1 MENTIKILDM
11 TGKEAGEY
19 TFDASLLETEKGEQA
34 VKDTV
39 VAFLA
44 SLRSGNACTKS
55 RGMVRGGGAKPW
67 RQKGTGRARA
77 GSSRNPIWRGGGV
90 VFGPQANRNYTKK
103 VNKKVRR
110 LALARA
116 FTDKLAEGNVII
128 VEDTKID
135 AAKTKAALSF
145 LEAIGAGDDALLLV
159 DAVENSVENICLG
172 TDNLSRID
180 VLPAELV
187 NVYQLLVFKKIVI
200 TKSALVSIEKRLKGE
215 KIYE

>member
-1 MENTIKILDM
+1 MENTVKILDI
-11 TGKEAGEY
+11 TGKEAGDY
-19 TFDASLLETEKGEQA
+19 TIDASVLEAEKGEQA

-44 SLRSGNACTKS
+44 GLRAGTACTKS

-77 GSSRNPIWRGGGV
+77 GSSRNPIWRGGGT

-110 LALARA
+110 LALARV
-116 FTDKLAEGNVII
+116 FTEKLASGDVI
-128 VEDTKID
+128 VVDNAKLD
-135 AAKTKAALSF
+135 APKTKGAINF
-145 LEAIGAGDDALLLV
+145 LNAINAGDDALIV
-159 DAVENSVENICLG
+159 VEDYDVNMFLG
-172 TDNLSRID
+172 TQNLPRVE
-180 VLPAELV
+180 VLTAEVV
-187 NVYQLLVFKKIVI
+187 NVYQILVFKKIVI
-200 TKSALVSIEKRLKGE
+200 TKSALEMIEKRLKGE

>member
-1 MENTIKILDM
+1 MENTVKILDM
-11 TGKEAGEY
+11 TGKEAGDY
-19 TFDASLLETEKGEQA
+19 TIDASLLEAEKGEQA

-39 VAFLA
+39 VAYLA
-44 SLRSGNACTKS
+44 SLRAGTACTKS
-55 RGMVRGGGAKPW
+55 RGMISGGGAKPW

-77 GSSRNPIWRGGGV
+77 GSSRNPIWRGGGT

-116 FTDKLAEGNVII
+116 FTDKLAAGNVIV
-128 VEDTKID
+128 VEDATLSE
-135 AAKTKAALSF
+135 AKTKAAISF
-145 LEAIGAGDDALLLV
+145 LNAIKAGDDALILV
-159 DAVENSVENICLG
+159 DDYEPNMFLGVQNLPRVE
-172 TDNLSRID
+172 
-180 VLPAELV
+180 VLTAEVV

-200 TKSALVSIEKRLKGE
+200 TKKALAIIENRLKGE

>member
-1 MENTIKILDM
+1 MENTVKILDM
-11 TGKEAGEY
+11 AGTEAGEY
-19 TFDASLLETEKGEQA
+19 TIDASLLSLDRGDQA

-44 SLRSGNACTKS
+44 DLRAGNACTKS

-110 LALARA
+110 LALSRA
-116 FTDKLAEGNVII
+116 FSERLEAGDIIAIEDAKLDVS
-128 VEDTKID
+128 
-135 AAKTKAALSF
+135 KTKAALNF
-145 LEAIGAGDDALLLV
+145 LSAINAGDDALLLV
-159 DAVENSVENICLG
+159 EEYDVNMYLG
-172 TDNLSRID
+172 LRNLPRVD
-180 VLPAELV
+180 VLTADVV
-187 NVYQLLVFKKIVI
+187 NVYQMLLFKKIVI
-200 TKSALVSIEKRLKGE
+200 TKSALEVIEKRLKGE

>member
-1 MENTIKILDM
+1 MENTVKILDM

-19 TFDASLLETEKGEQA
+19 TIDASLLTLEKGDQA

-39 VAFLA
+39 VSFLA
-44 SLRSGNACTKS
+44 DLRAGSACTKS

-77 GSSRNPIWRGGGV
+77 GSSRNPIWRGGGT
-90 VFGPQANRNYTKK
+90 VFGPQANRNYSKK

-116 FTDKLAEGNVII
+116 LSERLDAGDVIVIEDAKLEVS
-128 VEDTKID
+128 
-135 AAKTKAALSF
+135 KTKAAVSF
-145 LEAIGAGDDALLLV
+145 LEAIKAGNDALLLV
-159 DAVENSVENICLG
+159 EDYDVNMYLG
-172 TDNLSRID
+172 LRNLPRVD
-180 VLPAELV
+180 VLTADVV
-187 NVYQLLVFKKIVI
+187 NVYQMLLFKKIVI
-200 TKSALVSIEKRLKGE
+200 TKSALEVIEKRLKGE

>member
-1 MENTIKILDM
+1 MENTVKILDM

-19 TFDASLLETEKGEQA
+19 TIDASLLTLEKGDQA

-39 VAFLA
+39 VSFLA
-44 SLRSGNACTKS
+44 DLRAGTACTKS

-77 GSSRNPIWRGGGV
+77 GSSRNPIWRGGGT

-116 FTDKLAEGNVII
+116 FSERLEAGDVIVIEDAKLEVS
-128 VEDTKID
+128 
-135 AAKTKAALSF
+135 KTKAAISF
-145 LEAIGAGDDALLLV
+145 LDAINAGDDALLLV
-159 DAVENSVENICLG
+159 EDYDVNMYLG
-172 TDNLSRID
+172 LRNLPRVD
-180 VLPAELV
+180 VLTADVV
-187 NVYQLLVFKKIVI
+187 NVYQMLLFKKIVI
-200 TKSALVSIEKRLKGE
+200 TKSALEVIEKRLKGE

>member
-1 MENTIKILDM
+1 MENTVKILDM
-11 TGKEAGEY
+11 AGKEAGEY
-19 TFDASLLETEKGEQA
+19 TIDASLLTLDKGDQA

-44 SLRSGNACTKS
+44 DLRAGTACTKS

-77 GSSRNPIWRGGGV
+77 GSSRNPIWRGGGT

-116 FTDKLAEGNVII
+116 FSERLEAGDVIVIDDAKLEVS
-128 VEDTKID
+128 
-135 AAKTKAALSF
+135 KTKAAISF
-145 LEAIGAGDDALLLV
+145 LSAINAGDDALLLV
-159 DAVENSVENICLG
+159 EDYDVNMYLG
-172 TDNLSRID
+172 LRNLPRVD
-180 VLPAELV
+180 VLTADVV
-187 NVYQLLVFKKIVI
+187 NVYQMLLFKKIVI
-200 TKSALVSIEKRLKGE
+200 TKSALEVIEKRLKGE